1 LAADIM
7 AIREASNMI
16 MRIGEITRTTLGLVV
31 AVFALNWA
39 VPAHAESCNAI
50 NWEEKS
56 LTLRWDDQTVASC
69 LSMLQSKAQEF
80 KADGDP
86 VEMAFRAV
94 DDVCAQ
100 LEAKHISGDA
110 ATTAEKV
117 CAELRAGTK
126 TKPAQ

>member
-1 LAADIM
+1 M
-7 AIREASNMI
+7 AIREASKMTI
-16 MRIGEITRTTLGLVV
+16 RIGEFTRITLRLVA
-31 AVFALNWA
+31 AVFGLNWA
-39 VPAHAESCNAI
+39 LPAHADSCNAV
-50 NWEEKS
+50 NWDEKS
-56 LTLRWDDQTVASC
+56 LSLRWDDQTVASC
-69 LSMLQSKAQEF
+69 LNMLQSKAQEF
-80 KADGDP
+80 KVDEDP
-86 VEMAFRAV
+86 VDMAFRAV